1 MSKTL
6 GELSQEFSYVNV
18 QKGTIGTP
26 LKYKDYT
33 KDEIQDLVSEH
44 KYQRLISASALK
56 KQGIMN
62 WSVLLPMVIAVR
74 PDSVPQLERGSRVI
88 DGQHKGIKY
97 LQSGTEKPYTCCV
110 IEHEEGSTLTE
121 CEKEE
126 AKIFTI
132 LNTKRKKLTKLDEIR
147 AGVVW
152 EQDEAHYVQEV
163 LLSLRLKVDGLF
175 GSDADDAK
183 ELKGFYQFWFLTC
196 DYNRANLDKITKGY
210 DLWKKM
216 FKNKKDKNSK
226 RVSIGQFGKIINL
239 LKENKCKK
247 VLFAGKVKKPK
258 FSKLRLDF
266 KGVYYMPRIIKSARI
281 GDAAILKEIIQILK
295 REKITTIS
303 SLFFNTEL
311 ALKKGIYTKIKPNKV
326 DNADINKAIS
336 ILNKLNKYNFSQG
349 AVVRNKKLVAI
360 EGRGG
365 TKNLLKRLKNKKLKD
380 NGVLVKFPKK
390 KTRFKS

>member
-152 EQDEAHYVQEV
+152 EDDDALYVQEV
-163 LLSLRLKVDGLF
+163 LFALDLKVDGLF

-196 DYNRANLDKITKGY
+196 DYGRADFDKIKRGY

-216 FKNKKDKNSK
+216 FPPSNKKNNH
-226 RVSIGQFGKIINL
+226 VNGT
-239 LKENKCKK
+239 
-247 VLFAGKVKKPK
+247 A
-258 FSKLRLDF
+258 LR
-266 KGVYYMPRIIKSARI
+266 
-281 GDAAILKEIIQILK
+281 
-295 REKITTIS
+295 
-303 SLFFNTEL
+303 
-311 ALKKGIYTKIKPNKV
+311 
-326 DNADINKAIS
+326 
-336 ILNKLNKYNFSQG
+336 
-349 AVVRNKKLVAI
+349 AVVFLQEFLDKLQN
-360 EGRGG
+360 GR
-365 TKNLLKRLKNKKLKD
+365 KLKFYSYITEILPTVISQD
-380 NGVLVKFPKK
+380 GLVKPYTDRKSNKHVLYYILDQYKSFCEANGLAAAHCIGE
-390 KTRFKS
+390 KTMSDIIDVDKRFSDPRL